1 MKAVSR
7 HPISPGPL
15 RRARGFTLVELMVS
29 ITVAL
34 FLIGGILTVVQHTR
48 STFTVQNQLA
58 QLQDSERI
66 AMTLI
71 AGVVQTAGYYPAPNS
86 TLATSALPVTT
97 TAAVK
102 GAFATAGTPSIQGG
116 TAPTGY
122 QGDTITVRYAVAQGD
137 NAFNCLGGTNT
148 TVAPY
153 ETWENTF
160 RVKNNQLVCSVLS
173 QSTDSATGDTV
184 LVNGVTNL
192 QITYGVNTKGI
203 SSANSCVD
211 TYITSQ
217 LMATANW
224 PNVCS
229 VVVTLTFLNPAAPP
243 GGANQTV
250 TFTRVIAVMNMVGV
264 TT

>member
-48 STFTVQNQLA
+48 NTFTVQNQLA

-71 AGVVQTAGYYPAPNS
+71 AGVVQTAGYYPAPTQN
-86 TLATSALPVTT
+86 TALTALPVTT
-97 TAAVK
+97 VFT
-102 GAFATAGTPSIQGG
+102 TAGTPTILG
-116 TAPTGY
+116 TNQTAASSTTAA
-122 QGDTITVRYAVAQGD
+122 GDTITVRYAVAQND
-137 NAFNCLGGTNT
+137 NAFNCMGSTNT
-148 TVAPY
+148 GALD
-153 ETWENTF
+153 TWENTF
-160 RVKNNQLVCSVLS
+160 EINAQNQLVCSFWS
-173 QSTDSATGDTV
+173 KNANKTTTAV

-211 TYITSQ
+211 TYITSA
-217 LMATANW
+217 LMAAANW
-224 PNVCS
+224 PNVCT
-229 VVVTLTFLNPAAPP
+229 VVVTLTFTNPVALS
-243 GGANQTV
+243 GGPNQTV
-250 TFTRVIAVMNMVGV
+250 QFSRVIAVMNMVGV